1 VKPLI
6 AIALLTS
13 VLASAEQPVPVYP
26 GTVHTRIGNDL
37 LIGGEYYRL
46 AYFHSG
52 DSLKQVARYFQKQWT
67 DEGYPVT
74 VDGDFK
80 EEGVVS
86 AFYTREGLI
95 RSVVLKQH
103 DGKTLGFTV
112 LKDVWV
118 HEPLAR
124 AVKLPPI
131 EGTLFSEDIVLR
143 DESGGTQA
151 RSSLLEGSLDQARE
165 KLVRSFTDKGYVIIR
180 DTRVKLDGKSQ
191 RVLEF
196 SRGKEQAVVSMVEVQ
211 PRVVAVQQTWVGSD
225 RPDAVPND
233 EAVKAARERSEK
245 SARTVKSG
253 AAP

>member
-1 VKPLI
+1 MK
-6 AIALLTS
+6 AALALCAALFAP
-13 VLASAEQPVPVYP
+13 VALAEQPLPVYP

-46 AYFHSG
+46 AYFQTS
-52 DSLKQVARYFQKQWT
+52 DSLQKVGRHFQNQWV

-86 AFYTREGLI
+86 AFYTRQGLV

-103 DGKTLGFTV
+103 NGKTLGFTV
-112 LKDVWV
+112 LKDLWV
-118 HEPLAR
+118 REPLAK
-124 AVKLPPI
+124 AVKLPTI

-151 RSSLLEGSLDQARE
+151 RSSLLAASLEQARDR
-165 KLVRSFTDKGYVIIR
+165 LVKGFADKGYSMIR
-180 DTRVKLDGKSQ
+180 ETRVKLDGKSQ

-196 SRGKEQAVVSMVEVQ
+196 SRGKEQAVVSMVQVQ
-211 PRVVAVQQTWVGSD
+211 PEVIAIQQTWVGSD
-225 RPDAVPND
+225 RIDAVPND
-233 EAVKAARERSEK
+233 EALKDARLK
-245 SARTVKSG
+245 NGAR
-253 AAP
+253 P